1 MFEPLYDNILVRPV
15 DVSTST
21 IIQIEKPRGAPV
33 YGDIVAV
40 GCGYRTESGI
50 QELHLKVK
58 DRVLF
63 RNGDGAEIAV
73 GKEKLLVM
81 KESQVLGK
89 A

>member
-1 MFEPLYDNILVRPV
+1 MFEPLYDNILVRPI

-33 YGDIVAV
+33 YGLVVGV
-40 GCGYRTESGI
+40 GCGYRVESGI
-50 QELHLKVK
+50 QPLHIKVN

-63 RNGDGAEIAV
+63 RNGDGAEIVV